1 MYSRQILSQLK
12 AWMTRPSR
20 KPLVLRGARQVGKTT
35 IVKEFAKSFDH
46 FIYLNLEIDKDATVF
61 RTHDD
66 VQSIIDY
73 LFLLQHIK
81 KSDSGK
87 TLLFI
92 DEIQEE
98 EAAIPMLR
106 YFYEEAPWLYVI
118 AAGSR
123 LQSLVRKHISFPVG
137 RVEYMT
143 LRPFSFEEYVNAM
156 EGEDWCRLL
165 RDIKVSGAMHDEMTR
180 LFNQYALIGGMPEAV
195 AIYADTHDIESLTPV
210 YRSLQTGYA
219 EDVERYAKNETQT
232 AVMRHI
238 LHHGWT
244 AAGQTISFARFAGS
258 NYTSSQVH
266 EAMEILQK
274 AFLLSLDYPVT
285 SVHIPAVPALT
296 RSPKMVWVDTG
307 LVNFFAGIQVEYLQN
322 KNLLD
327 TWRGHAAEQIV
338 AQELRVVLDR
348 HYQDEQYFW
357 VRDKKGATAEV
368 DFIWQNGFDIIP
380 IEVKSGTNSHF
391 RSIHSFVNLSERD
404 VTAVRVWSGELSVQ
418 RVQTPAPYNH
428 PYTLINLPFYYV
440 GQIDHILEMQR
451 KGELDDYTI
460 TSL

>member
-1 MYSRQILSQLK
+1 
-12 AWMTRPSR
+12 
-20 KPLVLRGARQVGKTT
+20 
-35 IVKEFAKSFDH
+35 
-46 FIYLNLEIDKDATVF
+46 
-61 RTHDD
+61 
-66 VQSIIDY
+66 
-73 LFLLQHIK
+73 
-81 KSDSGK
+81 
-87 TLLFI
+87 
-92 DEIQEE
+92 
-98 EAAIPMLR
+98 
-106 YFYEEAPWLYVI
+106 
-118 AAGSR
+118 
-123 LQSLVRKHISFPVG
+123 
-137 RVEYMT
+137 
-143 LRPFSFEEYVNAM
+143 
-156 EGEDWCRLL
+156 
-165 RDIKVSGAMHDEMTR
+165 
-180 LFNQYALIGGMPEAV
+180 
-195 AIYADTHDIESLTPV
+195 
-210 YRSLQTGYA
+210 
-219 EDVERYAKNETQT
+219 
-232 AVMRHI
+232 
-238 LHHGWT
+238 
-244 AAGQTISFARFAGS
+244 
-258 NYTSSQVH
+258 
-266 EAMEILQK
+266 
-274 AFLLSLDYPVT
+274 
-285 SVHIPAVPALT
+285 
-296 RSPKMVWVDTG
+296 MVWVDTG